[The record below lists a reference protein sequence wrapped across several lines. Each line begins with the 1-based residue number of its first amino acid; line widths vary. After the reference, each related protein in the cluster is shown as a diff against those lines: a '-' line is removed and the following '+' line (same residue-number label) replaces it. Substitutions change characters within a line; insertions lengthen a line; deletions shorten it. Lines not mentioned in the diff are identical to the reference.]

1 MFADTFN
8 KRLCNL
14 CVLLVVC
21 SKIQHVWSSGK
32 AVKGKLHSIQCIEF
46 AKSKGAHSV
55 PPTIFLF
62 RFRFEFAIFHYKV
75 PLWWW
80 RRWWWLYLGWFEFI
94 SITSWHNNMPLMS
107 WNARKF
113 TAFGFSIIWMIF
125 VATFLPSIFFPRLPV
140 CQLNWP
146 SLFSS
151 SWSHI
156 MGHHFS
162 CRAIVAPYHAYVDAI
177 QTIRALSV
185 FQPPRHFICLL
196 FVTRMNI
203 CGDACV
209 RLNAHN
215 EEKRTHIQISKN
227 YWDCY
232 GSNAIKIEAICR
244 LGS

>member
-1 MFADTFN
+1 MCVASRLFKNSACMKQWNSSERETSFN
-8 KRLCNL
+8 TVYWIRKIKRGAFGSTHHIPISISVRVRNFSLQSAT
-14 CVLLVVC
+14 VVMATLVV
-21 SKIQHVWSSGK
+21 IVFGLVWIHFYYIMTQQHAIDV
-32 AVKGKLHSIQCIEF
+32 VKRTQIHCVRL
-46 AKSKGAHSV
+46 
-55 PPTIFLF
+55 LYYMNDF
-62 RFRFEFAIFHYKV
+62 RCNVSLVY
-75 PLWWW
+75 
-80 RRWWWLYLGWFEFI
+80 
-94 SITSWHNNMPLMS
+94 
-107 WNARKF
+107 
-113 TAFGFSIIWMIF
+113 
-125 VATFLPSIFFPRLPV
+125 FFPRLPV

>member
-1 MFADTFN
+1 MYEAVEKQWKGNF
-8 KRLCNL
+8 
-14 CVLLVVC
+14 
-21 SKIQHVWSSGK
+21 IQHSVQNSQNQKGRIRFHPPYSNFDFGSSSQFFITKCHCGDGD
-32 AVKGKLHSIQCIEF
+32 VGGDCIWVGLNSFLLHHDTTTCHWCRETHANSLRS
-46 AKSKGAHSV
+46 AS
-55 PPTIFLF
+55 LYMNDF
-62 RFRFEFAIFHYKV
+62 RCNVSPVY
-75 PLWWW
+75 
-80 RRWWWLYLGWFEFI
+80 
-94 SITSWHNNMPLMS
+94 
-107 WNARKF
+107 
-113 TAFGFSIIWMIF
+113 
-125 VATFLPSIFFPRLPV
+125 FFPRLPV

-156 MGHHFS
+156 IGYHFS